1 MHVPRALVYVQEGP
15 RPLYKA
21 SPNHCHHAMEH
32 ELDMESPVSSPVFS
46 RELTPADQ
54 DPDVTTPLYP
64 LHLKV
69 AWDSGINWTTLAQ
82 KIFHPEEKC
91 LVMAEKLN
99 AATGHVHMQGMCK
112 LSERSLK
119 RVREDLHNEHG
130 LVKEYKRKK
139 GVGFEKRPPIVSK
152 RAKKAPDD
160 KGFQYVCKE
169 KNVPLYQQGFTQIEL
184 DLLHEA
190 SDKHVERLKRT
201 CADMLDEKHKQ
212 GLILFTRAQDGIVL
226 RNGTQEEAIKKL
238 FDDCLFHV
246 GEAHIEAG
254 KDINPRYFKTQ
265 ILNALVRRKEIGP
278 NGRRILF
285 RMF

>member
-1 MHVPRALVYVQEGP
+1 MD
-15 RPLYKA
+15 
-21 SPNHCHHAMEH
+21 H
-32 ELDMESPVSSPVFS
+32 EEIMDSPVSSPVFS
-46 RELTPADQ
+46 REPTPTDQ
-54 DPDVTTPLYP
+54 DAEHTTTLYP

-69 AWDSGINWTTLAQ
+69 AWDSSINWKDLAQ

-99 AATGHVHMQGMCK
+99 AATGHVHLQGMSAV
-112 LSERSLK
+112 SERKLK
-119 RVREDLHNEHG
+119 RIREDLHNEHG

-139 GVGFEKRPPIVSK
+139 SLGFAKRPPIVSK

-190 SDKHVERLKRT
+190 SDKHVEKLKRT

-212 GLILFTRAQDGIVL
+212 GLILFTRAQDGIKL
-226 RNGTQEEAIKKL
+226 HSGTQEDAIKKL